1 MGFTPEQ
8 IKGRIK
14 SVAKQNN
21 ADARTLMRIYMMERF
36 LERLAQSEYRDNF
49 IIKGGILVTAM
60 IGVAHRSTMDIDTS
74 MKNLNL
80 SAEDALRVVNQVKDI
95 DLDDGVSFEVKDV
108 SNIMDEMEYP
118 GIRVTMNANVGR
130 LITPL
135 KIDISTGDVITPR
148 AIEFNYDLLLE
159 DRSISLWSYNL
170 ETILAEKLQTVL
182 ARGILNTRMR
192 DFYDIRILLDTYE
205 DKVNKAVLKDAFA
218 ATCKKRGTDH
228 LQEQAE
234 EIIKII
240 EANTKSK
247 FVTDAMM
254 WFDKFSC
261 KRSDLIIT
269 VGRDLVETVERRFN
283 GKNVPKTVMINNWID
298 ENEIYPLESDNERVV
313 AFKRKYGLD
322 GKFVIM
328 YSGNIGLYYDLENLI
343 KVVEKFGAG
352 TKTADGREVV
362 FAFVGA
368 GSVLKTLE
376 DYVAEHNME
385 NVVFIPYQDKA
396 DLIYSLNAG
405 DVHWCVNA
413 KGIKGVSCPSKYYG
427 LASAARPVIGVLESG
442 SEIRCIIEDTK
453 GGLCCEPGE
462 YDKVEENI
470 RWFINRLS
478 KNYLDL
484 LVAVLMYHRGQA
496 SID

>member
-95 DLDDGVSFEVKDV
+95 DLDDGVSFDVKDV

-192 DFYDIRILLDTYE
+192 DFYDIRMLLDTYVQSAIG
-205 DKVNKAVLKDAFA
+205 DTYAQAKKD
-218 ATCKKRGTDH
+218 
-228 LQEQAE
+228 L
-234 EIIKII
+234 
-240 EANTKSK
+240 
-247 FVTDAMM
+247 
-254 WFDKFSC
+254 
-261 KRSDLIIT
+261 
-269 VGRDLVETVERRFN
+269 
-283 GKNVPKTVMINNWID
+283 
-298 ENEIYPLESDNERVV
+298 
-313 AFKRKYGLD
+313 LD
-322 GKFVIM
+322 GKSVLF
-328 YSGNIGLYYDLENLI
+328 SGTPCQIAGLKQYLKKDYENLLTVDI
-343 KVVEKFGAG
+343 ICHGVPSKRF
-352 TKTADGREVV
+352 
-362 FAFVGA
+362 FQSFM
-368 GSVLKTLE
+368 E
-376 DYVAEHNME
+376 DYGKKLGGTITEFYFRDKSKGQGMITRSVYKDMTGE
-385 NVVFIPYQDKA
+385 NKEKV
-396 DLIYSLNAG
+396 LI
-405 DVHWCVNA
+405 
-413 KGIKGVSCPSKYYG
+413 
-427 LASAARPVIGVLESG
+427 
-442 SEIRCIIEDTK
+442 
-453 GGLCCEPGE
+453 GGLTA
-462 YDKVEENI
+462 YI
-470 RWFINRLS
+470 HFFS
-478 KNYLDL
+478 KSYIYRKNCYT
-484 LVAVLMYHRGQA
+484 
-496 SID
+496 

>member
-192 DFYDIRILLDTYE
+192 DFYDIRMLLDTYE

-218 ATCKKRGTDH
+218 ATCKKRGTGH

-240 EANTKSK
+240 EADEQLRVLWRAYQKKYSYAAEIDYASVISGVRK
-247 FVTDAMM
+247 LMD
-254 WFDKFSC
+254 
-261 KRSDLIIT
+261 
-269 VGRDLVETVERRFN
+269 
-283 GKNVPKTVMINNWID
+283 WI
-298 ENEIYPLESDNERVV
+298 R
-313 AFKRKYGLD
+313 
-322 GKFVIM
+322 
-328 YSGNIGLYYDLENLI
+328 
-343 KVVEKFGAG
+343 
-352 TKTADGREVV
+352 
-362 FAFVGA
+362 
-368 GSVLKTLE
+368 
-376 DYVAEHNME
+376 
-385 NVVFIPYQDKA
+385 
-396 DLIYSLNAG
+396 
-405 DVHWCVNA
+405 
-413 KGIKGVSCPSKYYG
+413 
-427 LASAARPVIGVLESG
+427 
-442 SEIRCIIEDTK
+442 
-453 GGLCCEPGE
+453 
-462 YDKVEENI
+462 
-470 RWFINRLS
+470 
-478 KNYLDL
+478 
-484 LVAVLMYHRGQA
+484 
-496 SID
+496 

>member
-192 DFYDIRILLDTYE
+192 DFYDIRMLLDTYE

-218 ATCKKRGTDH
+218 ATCKKRGTDD

-240 EANTKSK
+240 EADEQLQVLWRAYQKKYSY
-247 FVTDAMM
+247 AA
-254 WFDKFSC
+254 
-261 KRSDLIIT
+261 
-269 VGRDLVETVERRFN
+269 E
-283 GKNVPKTVMINNWID
+283 ID
-298 ENEIYPLESDNERVV
+298 YASVISGV
-313 AFKRKYGLD
+313 RK
-322 GKFVIM
+322 
-328 YSGNIGLYYDLENLI
+328 
-343 KVVEKFGAG
+343 
-352 TKTADGREVV
+352 
-362 FAFVGA
+362 
-368 GSVLKTLE
+368 
-376 DYVAEHNME
+376 
-385 NVVFIPYQDKA
+385 
-396 DLIYSLNAG
+396 
-405 DVHWCVNA
+405 
-413 KGIKGVSCPSKYYG
+413 
-427 LASAARPVIGVLESG
+427 
-442 SEIRCIIEDTK
+442 
-453 GGLCCEPGE
+453 
-462 YDKVEENI
+462 
-470 RWFINRLS
+470 
-478 KNYLDL
+478 
-484 LVAVLMYHRGQA
+484 LMD
-496 SID
+496 SISNH

>member
-192 DFYDIRILLDTYE
+192 DFYDIRMLLDTYE
-205 DKVNKAVLKDAFA
+205 DKINKAVLKDAFA

-240 EANTKSK
+240 EADEQLQVLWRAYQKKYSYAAEIDYTSVISGVRKLM
-247 FVTDAMM
+247 D
-254 WFDKFSC
+254 
-261 KRSDLIIT
+261 
-269 VGRDLVETVERRFN
+269 
-283 GKNVPKTVMINNWID
+283 WI
-298 ENEIYPLESDNERVV
+298 R
-313 AFKRKYGLD
+313 
-322 GKFVIM
+322 
-328 YSGNIGLYYDLENLI
+328 
-343 KVVEKFGAG
+343 
-352 TKTADGREVV
+352 
-362 FAFVGA
+362 
-368 GSVLKTLE
+368 
-376 DYVAEHNME
+376 
-385 NVVFIPYQDKA
+385 
-396 DLIYSLNAG
+396 
-405 DVHWCVNA
+405 
-413 KGIKGVSCPSKYYG
+413 
-427 LASAARPVIGVLESG
+427 
-442 SEIRCIIEDTK
+442 
-453 GGLCCEPGE
+453 
-462 YDKVEENI
+462 
-470 RWFINRLS
+470 
-478 KNYLDL
+478 
-484 LVAVLMYHRGQA
+484 
-496 SID
+496 

>member
-95 DLDDGVSFEVKDV
+95 DLDDGVSFDVKDV

-192 DFYDIRILLDTYE
+192 DFYDIRMLLDTYE

-240 EANTKSK
+240 EADEQLRVLWRAYQKKYSYAAEIDYTSVISGVRKLM
-247 FVTDAMM
+247 D
-254 WFDKFSC
+254 
-261 KRSDLIIT
+261 
-269 VGRDLVETVERRFN
+269 
-283 GKNVPKTVMINNWID
+283 WI
-298 ENEIYPLESDNERVV
+298 R
-313 AFKRKYGLD
+313 
-322 GKFVIM
+322 
-328 YSGNIGLYYDLENLI
+328 
-343 KVVEKFGAG
+343 
-352 TKTADGREVV
+352 
-362 FAFVGA
+362 
-368 GSVLKTLE
+368 
-376 DYVAEHNME
+376 
-385 NVVFIPYQDKA
+385 
-396 DLIYSLNAG
+396 
-405 DVHWCVNA
+405 
-413 KGIKGVSCPSKYYG
+413 
-427 LASAARPVIGVLESG
+427 
-442 SEIRCIIEDTK
+442 
-453 GGLCCEPGE
+453 
-462 YDKVEENI
+462 
-470 RWFINRLS
+470 
-478 KNYLDL
+478 
-484 LVAVLMYHRGQA
+484 
-496 SID
+496 

>member
-36 LERLAQSEYRDNF
+36 LERLTQSEYRDNF

-159 DRSISLWSYNL
+159 DRSIKLWSYNL

-192 DFYDIRILLDTYE
+192 DFYDIRMLLDTYE

-240 EANTKSK
+240 EANEQLQVLWRAYQKKYSYAADIDYASVISGVRK
-247 FVTDAMM
+247 LMD
-254 WFDKFSC
+254 
-261 KRSDLIIT
+261 
-269 VGRDLVETVERRFN
+269 
-283 GKNVPKTVMINNWID
+283 WI
-298 ENEIYPLESDNERVV
+298 R
-313 AFKRKYGLD
+313 
-322 GKFVIM
+322 
-328 YSGNIGLYYDLENLI
+328 
-343 KVVEKFGAG
+343 
-352 TKTADGREVV
+352 
-362 FAFVGA
+362 
-368 GSVLKTLE
+368 
-376 DYVAEHNME
+376 
-385 NVVFIPYQDKA
+385 
-396 DLIYSLNAG
+396 
-405 DVHWCVNA
+405 
-413 KGIKGVSCPSKYYG
+413 
-427 LASAARPVIGVLESG
+427 
-442 SEIRCIIEDTK
+442 
-453 GGLCCEPGE
+453 
-462 YDKVEENI
+462 
-470 RWFINRLS
+470 
-478 KNYLDL
+478 
-484 LVAVLMYHRGQA
+484 
-496 SID
+496 

>member
-159 DRSISLWSYNL
+159 DRSIKLWSYNL

-192 DFYDIRILLDTYE
+192 DFYDIRMLVDTYE

-218 ATCKKRGTDH
+218 ATCKKRGTDN

-234 EIIKII
+234 EIVKII
-240 EANTKSK
+240 EADEQIQVLWRAYQKKYSYAA
-247 FVTDAMM
+247 D
-254 WFDKFSC
+254 
-261 KRSDLIIT
+261 
-269 VGRDLVETVERRFN
+269 
-283 GKNVPKTVMINNWID
+283 ID
-298 ENEIYPLESDNERVV
+298 YASVISGVRKLMEISSY
-313 AFKRKYGLD
+313 
-322 GKFVIM
+322 
-328 YSGNIGLYYDLENLI
+328 
-343 KVVEKFGAG
+343 
-352 TKTADGREVV
+352 
-362 FAFVGA
+362 
-368 GSVLKTLE
+368 
-376 DYVAEHNME
+376 
-385 NVVFIPYQDKA
+385 
-396 DLIYSLNAG
+396 
-405 DVHWCVNA
+405 
-413 KGIKGVSCPSKYYG
+413 
-427 LASAARPVIGVLESG
+427 
-442 SEIRCIIEDTK
+442 
-453 GGLCCEPGE
+453 
-462 YDKVEENI
+462 
-470 RWFINRLS
+470 
-478 KNYLDL
+478 
-484 LVAVLMYHRGQA
+484 
-496 SID
+496 

>member
-80 SAEDALRVVNQVKDI
+80 SAEDALRVVNRVKDI
-95 DLDDGVSFEVKDV
+95 DLDDGVSFDVKDV

-192 DFYDIRILLDTYE
+192 DFYDIRMLLDTYE

-218 ATCKKRGTDH
+218 ATCKKRGTDN

-234 EIIKII
+234 EIVKII
-240 EANTKSK
+240 EADEQIQVVWRAYQKKYSYAADIDYASVIRGVRK
-247 FVTDAMM
+247 LMD
-254 WFDKFSC
+254 
-261 KRSDLIIT
+261 
-269 VGRDLVETVERRFN
+269 
-283 GKNVPKTVMINNWID
+283 WI
-298 ENEIYPLESDNERVV
+298 R
-313 AFKRKYGLD
+313 
-322 GKFVIM
+322 
-328 YSGNIGLYYDLENLI
+328 
-343 KVVEKFGAG
+343 
-352 TKTADGREVV
+352 
-362 FAFVGA
+362 
-368 GSVLKTLE
+368 
-376 DYVAEHNME
+376 
-385 NVVFIPYQDKA
+385 
-396 DLIYSLNAG
+396 
-405 DVHWCVNA
+405 
-413 KGIKGVSCPSKYYG
+413 
-427 LASAARPVIGVLESG
+427 
-442 SEIRCIIEDTK
+442 
-453 GGLCCEPGE
+453 
-462 YDKVEENI
+462 
-470 RWFINRLS
+470 
-478 KNYLDL
+478 
-484 LVAVLMYHRGQA
+484 
-496 SID
+496 

>member
-192 DFYDIRILLDTYE
+192 DFYDIRMLLDTYE

-240 EANTKSK
+240 EADEQLQVLWKAYQKKYSYAAEIDYAS
-247 FVTDAMM
+247 V
-254 WFDKFSC
+254 
-261 KRSDLIIT
+261 I
-269 VGRDLVETVERRFN
+269 N
-283 GKNVPKTVMINNWID
+283 GVRKLMNWI
-298 ENEIYPLESDNERVV
+298 R
-313 AFKRKYGLD
+313 
-322 GKFVIM
+322 
-328 YSGNIGLYYDLENLI
+328 
-343 KVVEKFGAG
+343 
-352 TKTADGREVV
+352 
-362 FAFVGA
+362 
-368 GSVLKTLE
+368 
-376 DYVAEHNME
+376 
-385 NVVFIPYQDKA
+385 
-396 DLIYSLNAG
+396 
-405 DVHWCVNA
+405 
-413 KGIKGVSCPSKYYG
+413 
-427 LASAARPVIGVLESG
+427 
-442 SEIRCIIEDTK
+442 
-453 GGLCCEPGE
+453 
-462 YDKVEENI
+462 
-470 RWFINRLS
+470 
-478 KNYLDL
+478 
-484 LVAVLMYHRGQA
+484 
-496 SID
+496 

>member
-49 IIKGGILVTAM
+49 ILKGGILVTAM

-192 DFYDIRILLDTYE
+192 DFYDIRMLLDTYE

-228 LQEQAE
+228 LREQAE
-234 EIIKII
+234 EVIKII
-240 EANTKSK
+240 EADEQLQVLWRAYEKKYSYAADIDYASVISGVRK
-247 FVTDAMM
+247 LMD
-254 WFDKFSC
+254 
-261 KRSDLIIT
+261 
-269 VGRDLVETVERRFN
+269 
-283 GKNVPKTVMINNWID
+283 WI
-298 ENEIYPLESDNERVV
+298 R
-313 AFKRKYGLD
+313 
-322 GKFVIM
+322 
-328 YSGNIGLYYDLENLI
+328 
-343 KVVEKFGAG
+343 
-352 TKTADGREVV
+352 
-362 FAFVGA
+362 
-368 GSVLKTLE
+368 
-376 DYVAEHNME
+376 
-385 NVVFIPYQDKA
+385 
-396 DLIYSLNAG
+396 
-405 DVHWCVNA
+405 
-413 KGIKGVSCPSKYYG
+413 
-427 LASAARPVIGVLESG
+427 
-442 SEIRCIIEDTK
+442 
-453 GGLCCEPGE
+453 
-462 YDKVEENI
+462 
-470 RWFINRLS
+470 
-478 KNYLDL
+478 
-484 LVAVLMYHRGQA
+484 
-496 SID
+496 

>member
-80 SAEDALRVVNQVKDI
+80 SAEDVLRVVNQVKDI
-95 DLDDGVSFEVKDV
+95 DLDDGVSFDVKDV

-192 DFYDIRILLDTYE
+192 DFYDIRMLLDTYE

-218 ATCKKRGTDH
+218 ATCKKRETDH

-240 EANTKSK
+240 EADEQLQVLWRAYQKKYSYAAEIDYASVISGVRK
-247 FVTDAMM
+247 LMD
-254 WFDKFSC
+254 
-261 KRSDLIIT
+261 
-269 VGRDLVETVERRFN
+269 
-283 GKNVPKTVMINNWID
+283 WI
-298 ENEIYPLESDNERVV
+298 R
-313 AFKRKYGLD
+313 
-322 GKFVIM
+322 
-328 YSGNIGLYYDLENLI
+328 
-343 KVVEKFGAG
+343 
-352 TKTADGREVV
+352 
-362 FAFVGA
+362 
-368 GSVLKTLE
+368 
-376 DYVAEHNME
+376 
-385 NVVFIPYQDKA
+385 
-396 DLIYSLNAG
+396 
-405 DVHWCVNA
+405 
-413 KGIKGVSCPSKYYG
+413 
-427 LASAARPVIGVLESG
+427 
-442 SEIRCIIEDTK
+442 
-453 GGLCCEPGE
+453 
-462 YDKVEENI
+462 
-470 RWFINRLS
+470 
-478 KNYLDL
+478 
-484 LVAVLMYHRGQA
+484 
-496 SID
+496 

>member
-1 MGFTPEQ
+1 MGFTPDQ

-192 DFYDIRILLDTYE
+192 DFYDIRMLLDTYE

-234 EIIKII
+234 DIIKII
-240 EANTKSK
+240 EADEQLQVLWRAYQKKYSYAAEIDYASVISGVRK
-247 FVTDAMM
+247 LMD
-254 WFDKFSC
+254 
-261 KRSDLIIT
+261 
-269 VGRDLVETVERRFN
+269 
-283 GKNVPKTVMINNWID
+283 WI
-298 ENEIYPLESDNERVV
+298 R
-313 AFKRKYGLD
+313 
-322 GKFVIM
+322 
-328 YSGNIGLYYDLENLI
+328 
-343 KVVEKFGAG
+343 
-352 TKTADGREVV
+352 
-362 FAFVGA
+362 
-368 GSVLKTLE
+368 
-376 DYVAEHNME
+376 
-385 NVVFIPYQDKA
+385 
-396 DLIYSLNAG
+396 
-405 DVHWCVNA
+405 
-413 KGIKGVSCPSKYYG
+413 
-427 LASAARPVIGVLESG
+427 
-442 SEIRCIIEDTK
+442 
-453 GGLCCEPGE
+453 
-462 YDKVEENI
+462 
-470 RWFINRLS
+470 
-478 KNYLDL
+478 
-484 LVAVLMYHRGQA
+484 
-496 SID
+496 

>member
-80 SAEDALRVVNQVKDI
+80 SAEDALRVVNRVKDI
-95 DLDDGVSFEVKDV
+95 DLDDGVSFDVKDV

-192 DFYDIRILLDTYE
+192 DFYDIRMLVDTYE

-240 EANTKSK
+240 EADEQLQVLWRAYQKKYSYAAEIDYASVISGVRK
-247 FVTDAMM
+247 LMD
-254 WFDKFSC
+254 
-261 KRSDLIIT
+261 
-269 VGRDLVETVERRFN
+269 
-283 GKNVPKTVMINNWID
+283 WI
-298 ENEIYPLESDNERVV
+298 R
-313 AFKRKYGLD
+313 
-322 GKFVIM
+322 
-328 YSGNIGLYYDLENLI
+328 
-343 KVVEKFGAG
+343 
-352 TKTADGREVV
+352 
-362 FAFVGA
+362 
-368 GSVLKTLE
+368 
-376 DYVAEHNME
+376 
-385 NVVFIPYQDKA
+385 
-396 DLIYSLNAG
+396 
-405 DVHWCVNA
+405 
-413 KGIKGVSCPSKYYG
+413 
-427 LASAARPVIGVLESG
+427 
-442 SEIRCIIEDTK
+442 
-453 GGLCCEPGE
+453 
-462 YDKVEENI
+462 
-470 RWFINRLS
+470 
-478 KNYLDL
+478 
-484 LVAVLMYHRGQA
+484 
-496 SID
+496 

>member
-118 GIRVTMNANVGR
+118 GIRVTMNANVGK

-192 DFYDIRILLDTYE
+192 DFYDIRMLLDTYE

-218 ATCKKRGTDH
+218 ATCKKRETDH

-240 EANTKSK
+240 EADEQLRVLWRAYQKKYSYAAEIDYAS
-247 FVTDAMM
+247 V
-254 WFDKFSC
+254 
-261 KRSDLIIT
+261 I
-269 VGRDLVETVERRFN
+269 N
-283 GKNVPKTVMINNWID
+283 GVRKLMDWI
-298 ENEIYPLESDNERVV
+298 R
-313 AFKRKYGLD
+313 
-322 GKFVIM
+322 
-328 YSGNIGLYYDLENLI
+328 
-343 KVVEKFGAG
+343 
-352 TKTADGREVV
+352 
-362 FAFVGA
+362 
-368 GSVLKTLE
+368 
-376 DYVAEHNME
+376 
-385 NVVFIPYQDKA
+385 
-396 DLIYSLNAG
+396 
-405 DVHWCVNA
+405 
-413 KGIKGVSCPSKYYG
+413 
-427 LASAARPVIGVLESG
+427 
-442 SEIRCIIEDTK
+442 
-453 GGLCCEPGE
+453 
-462 YDKVEENI
+462 
-470 RWFINRLS
+470 
-478 KNYLDL
+478 
-484 LVAVLMYHRGQA
+484 
-496 SID
+496 

>member
-36 LERLAQSEYRDNF
+36 LERLTQSEYRDNF

-80 SAEDALRVVNQVKDI
+80 SAEDALRVDNQVKDI

-192 DFYDIRILLDTYE
+192 DFYDIRMLLDTYE

-240 EANTKSK
+240 EADEQLRVLWRAYQKKYSYAAEIDYASVISGVRK
-247 FVTDAMM
+247 LMD
-254 WFDKFSC
+254 
-261 KRSDLIIT
+261 
-269 VGRDLVETVERRFN
+269 
-283 GKNVPKTVMINNWID
+283 WI
-298 ENEIYPLESDNERVV
+298 R
-313 AFKRKYGLD
+313 
-322 GKFVIM
+322 
-328 YSGNIGLYYDLENLI
+328 
-343 KVVEKFGAG
+343 
-352 TKTADGREVV
+352 
-362 FAFVGA
+362 
-368 GSVLKTLE
+368 
-376 DYVAEHNME
+376 
-385 NVVFIPYQDKA
+385 
-396 DLIYSLNAG
+396 
-405 DVHWCVNA
+405 
-413 KGIKGVSCPSKYYG
+413 
-427 LASAARPVIGVLESG
+427 
-442 SEIRCIIEDTK
+442 
-453 GGLCCEPGE
+453 
-462 YDKVEENI
+462 
-470 RWFINRLS
+470 
-478 KNYLDL
+478 
-484 LVAVLMYHRGQA
+484 
-496 SID
+496 

>member
-1 MGFTPEQ
+1 MGFTSEQ

-192 DFYDIRILLDTYE
+192 DFYDIRMLLDTYE

-240 EANTKSK
+240 EADEQLQVLWRAYQKKYSYAA
-247 FVTDAMM
+247 D
-254 WFDKFSC
+254 
-261 KRSDLIIT
+261 
-269 VGRDLVETVERRFN
+269 
-283 GKNVPKTVMINNWID
+283 ID
-298 ENEIYPLESDNERVV
+298 YASVISGVRKLMEISSY
-313 AFKRKYGLD
+313 
-322 GKFVIM
+322 
-328 YSGNIGLYYDLENLI
+328 
-343 KVVEKFGAG
+343 
-352 TKTADGREVV
+352 
-362 FAFVGA
+362 
-368 GSVLKTLE
+368 
-376 DYVAEHNME
+376 
-385 NVVFIPYQDKA
+385 
-396 DLIYSLNAG
+396 
-405 DVHWCVNA
+405 
-413 KGIKGVSCPSKYYG
+413 
-427 LASAARPVIGVLESG
+427 
-442 SEIRCIIEDTK
+442 
-453 GGLCCEPGE
+453 
-462 YDKVEENI
+462 
-470 RWFINRLS
+470 
-478 KNYLDL
+478 
-484 LVAVLMYHRGQA
+484 
-496 SID
+496 

>member
-95 DLDDGVSFEVKDV
+95 DLDDGVSFEVKDF

-192 DFYDIRILLDTYE
+192 DFYDIRMLLDTYE

-240 EANTKSK
+240 EADEQLQVLWRAYQKKYSYAAEIDYASVISGVRK
-247 FVTDAMM
+247 LMD
-254 WFDKFSC
+254 
-261 KRSDLIIT
+261 
-269 VGRDLVETVERRFN
+269 
-283 GKNVPKTVMINNWID
+283 WI
-298 ENEIYPLESDNERVV
+298 R
-313 AFKRKYGLD
+313 
-322 GKFVIM
+322 
-328 YSGNIGLYYDLENLI
+328 
-343 KVVEKFGAG
+343 
-352 TKTADGREVV
+352 
-362 FAFVGA
+362 
-368 GSVLKTLE
+368 
-376 DYVAEHNME
+376 
-385 NVVFIPYQDKA
+385 
-396 DLIYSLNAG
+396 
-405 DVHWCVNA
+405 
-413 KGIKGVSCPSKYYG
+413 
-427 LASAARPVIGVLESG
+427 
-442 SEIRCIIEDTK
+442 
-453 GGLCCEPGE
+453 
-462 YDKVEENI
+462 
-470 RWFINRLS
+470 
-478 KNYLDL
+478 
-484 LVAVLMYHRGQA
+484 
-496 SID
+496 

>member
-192 DFYDIRILLDTYE
+192 DFYDIRMLLDTYE

-228 LQEQAE
+228 LQEQAD

-240 EANTKSK
+240 EADEQLQVLWRAYQKKYSYAAEIDYASVISGVRK
-247 FVTDAMM
+247 LMD
-254 WFDKFSC
+254 
-261 KRSDLIIT
+261 
-269 VGRDLVETVERRFN
+269 
-283 GKNVPKTVMINNWID
+283 WI
-298 ENEIYPLESDNERVV
+298 R
-313 AFKRKYGLD
+313 
-322 GKFVIM
+322 
-328 YSGNIGLYYDLENLI
+328 
-343 KVVEKFGAG
+343 
-352 TKTADGREVV
+352 
-362 FAFVGA
+362 
-368 GSVLKTLE
+368 
-376 DYVAEHNME
+376 
-385 NVVFIPYQDKA
+385 
-396 DLIYSLNAG
+396 
-405 DVHWCVNA
+405 
-413 KGIKGVSCPSKYYG
+413 
-427 LASAARPVIGVLESG
+427 
-442 SEIRCIIEDTK
+442 
-453 GGLCCEPGE
+453 
-462 YDKVEENI
+462 
-470 RWFINRLS
+470 
-478 KNYLDL
+478 
-484 LVAVLMYHRGQA
+484 
-496 SID
+496 

>member
-192 DFYDIRILLDTYE
+192 DFYDIRMLLDTYE
-205 DKVNKAVLKDAFA
+205 DKVNKTVLKDAFA
-218 ATCKKRGTDH
+218 ATCNKRGTDH

-234 EIIKII
+234 EIIKIV
-240 EANTKSK
+240 EADEQLQVLWRAYQKKYSYAAEIDYASVISGVRK
-247 FVTDAMM
+247 LMD
-254 WFDKFSC
+254 
-261 KRSDLIIT
+261 
-269 VGRDLVETVERRFN
+269 
-283 GKNVPKTVMINNWID
+283 WI
-298 ENEIYPLESDNERVV
+298 R
-313 AFKRKYGLD
+313 
-322 GKFVIM
+322 
-328 YSGNIGLYYDLENLI
+328 
-343 KVVEKFGAG
+343 
-352 TKTADGREVV
+352 
-362 FAFVGA
+362 
-368 GSVLKTLE
+368 
-376 DYVAEHNME
+376 
-385 NVVFIPYQDKA
+385 
-396 DLIYSLNAG
+396 
-405 DVHWCVNA
+405 
-413 KGIKGVSCPSKYYG
+413 
-427 LASAARPVIGVLESG
+427 
-442 SEIRCIIEDTK
+442 
-453 GGLCCEPGE
+453 
-462 YDKVEENI
+462 
-470 RWFINRLS
+470 
-478 KNYLDL
+478 
-484 LVAVLMYHRGQA
+484 
-496 SID
+496 

>member
-118 GIRVTMNANVGR
+118 GIRVTMNANAGR

-192 DFYDIRILLDTYE
+192 DFYDIRMLLDTYE

-240 EANTKSK
+240 EADEQLQVLWRAYQKKYSYAAEIDYASVISGVRK
-247 FVTDAMM
+247 LMD
-254 WFDKFSC
+254 
-261 KRSDLIIT
+261 
-269 VGRDLVETVERRFN
+269 
-283 GKNVPKTVMINNWID
+283 WI
-298 ENEIYPLESDNERVV
+298 R
-313 AFKRKYGLD
+313 
-322 GKFVIM
+322 
-328 YSGNIGLYYDLENLI
+328 
-343 KVVEKFGAG
+343 
-352 TKTADGREVV
+352 
-362 FAFVGA
+362 
-368 GSVLKTLE
+368 
-376 DYVAEHNME
+376 
-385 NVVFIPYQDKA
+385 
-396 DLIYSLNAG
+396 
-405 DVHWCVNA
+405 
-413 KGIKGVSCPSKYYG
+413 
-427 LASAARPVIGVLESG
+427 
-442 SEIRCIIEDTK
+442 
-453 GGLCCEPGE
+453 
-462 YDKVEENI
+462 
-470 RWFINRLS
+470 
-478 KNYLDL
+478 
-484 LVAVLMYHRGQA
+484 
-496 SID
+496 

>member
-95 DLDDGVSFEVKDV
+95 DLDDGVSFDVKDV

-192 DFYDIRILLDTYE
+192 DFYDIRMLLDTYE

-240 EANTKSK
+240 EADEQLQVLWRAYQKKYTYAAEIDYASVISGVRKLL
-247 FVTDAMM
+247 D
-254 WFDKFSC
+254 
-261 KRSDLIIT
+261 
-269 VGRDLVETVERRFN
+269 
-283 GKNVPKTVMINNWID
+283 WI
-298 ENEIYPLESDNERVV
+298 R
-313 AFKRKYGLD
+313 
-322 GKFVIM
+322 
-328 YSGNIGLYYDLENLI
+328 
-343 KVVEKFGAG
+343 
-352 TKTADGREVV
+352 
-362 FAFVGA
+362 
-368 GSVLKTLE
+368 
-376 DYVAEHNME
+376 
-385 NVVFIPYQDKA
+385 
-396 DLIYSLNAG
+396 
-405 DVHWCVNA
+405 
-413 KGIKGVSCPSKYYG
+413 
-427 LASAARPVIGVLESG
+427 
-442 SEIRCIIEDTK
+442 
-453 GGLCCEPGE
+453 
-462 YDKVEENI
+462 
-470 RWFINRLS
+470 
-478 KNYLDL
+478 
-484 LVAVLMYHRGQA
+484 
-496 SID
+496 

>member
-36 LERLAQSEYRDNF
+36 LERLARSEYRDNF

-80 SAEDALRVVNQVKDI
+80 SAEDALQVVNQVKDI

-159 DRSISLWSYNL
+159 DRSFSLWSYNL

-192 DFYDIRILLDTYE
+192 DFYDIRMLLDTYE

-240 EANTKSK
+240 EADEQLRVLWRAYQKKYSYAAEIDYASVISGVRK
-247 FVTDAMM
+247 LMD
-254 WFDKFSC
+254 
-261 KRSDLIIT
+261 
-269 VGRDLVETVERRFN
+269 
-283 GKNVPKTVMINNWID
+283 WI
-298 ENEIYPLESDNERVV
+298 R
-313 AFKRKYGLD
+313 
-322 GKFVIM
+322 
-328 YSGNIGLYYDLENLI
+328 
-343 KVVEKFGAG
+343 
-352 TKTADGREVV
+352 
-362 FAFVGA
+362 
-368 GSVLKTLE
+368 
-376 DYVAEHNME
+376 
-385 NVVFIPYQDKA
+385 
-396 DLIYSLNAG
+396 
-405 DVHWCVNA
+405 
-413 KGIKGVSCPSKYYG
+413 
-427 LASAARPVIGVLESG
+427 
-442 SEIRCIIEDTK
+442 
-453 GGLCCEPGE
+453 
-462 YDKVEENI
+462 
-470 RWFINRLS
+470 
-478 KNYLDL
+478 
-484 LVAVLMYHRGQA
+484 
-496 SID
+496 

>member
-192 DFYDIRILLDTYE
+192 DFYDIRMLLDTYE
-205 DKVNKAVLKDAFA
+205 DKVNKAVLEDAFA
-218 ATCKKRGTDH
+218 ATCKKRGTDP

-240 EANTKSK
+240 EADEQLQVLWRAYQKKYSYAAEIDYAS
-247 FVTDAMM
+247 V
-254 WFDKFSC
+254 
-261 KRSDLIIT
+261 I
-269 VGRDLVETVERRFN
+269 N
-283 GKNVPKTVMINNWID
+283 GVRKLMNWI
-298 ENEIYPLESDNERVV
+298 R
-313 AFKRKYGLD
+313 
-322 GKFVIM
+322 
-328 YSGNIGLYYDLENLI
+328 
-343 KVVEKFGAG
+343 
-352 TKTADGREVV
+352 
-362 FAFVGA
+362 
-368 GSVLKTLE
+368 
-376 DYVAEHNME
+376 
-385 NVVFIPYQDKA
+385 
-396 DLIYSLNAG
+396 
-405 DVHWCVNA
+405 
-413 KGIKGVSCPSKYYG
+413 
-427 LASAARPVIGVLESG
+427 
-442 SEIRCIIEDTK
+442 
-453 GGLCCEPGE
+453 
-462 YDKVEENI
+462 
-470 RWFINRLS
+470 
-478 KNYLDL
+478 
-484 LVAVLMYHRGQA
+484 
-496 SID
+496 

>member
-36 LERLAQSEYRDNF
+36 LERLARSEYRDNF

-80 SAEDALRVVNQVKDI
+80 SAEDALQVVNQVKDI
-95 DLDDGVSFEVKDV
+95 DLDDGVSFDVKDV

-192 DFYDIRILLDTYE
+192 DFYDIRMLLDTYE

-240 EANTKSK
+240 EADEQLQVLWRAYQKKYSYAAEIDYASVISGVRK
-247 FVTDAMM
+247 LMD
-254 WFDKFSC
+254 
-261 KRSDLIIT
+261 
-269 VGRDLVETVERRFN
+269 
-283 GKNVPKTVMINNWID
+283 WI
-298 ENEIYPLESDNERVV
+298 
-313 AFKRKYGLD
+313 
-322 GKFVIM
+322 
-328 YSGNIGLYYDLENLI
+328 
-343 KVVEKFGAG
+343 
-352 TKTADGREVV
+352 
-362 FAFVGA
+362 
-368 GSVLKTLE
+368 
-376 DYVAEHNME
+376 
-385 NVVFIPYQDKA
+385 Q
-396 DLIYSLNAG
+396 
-405 DVHWCVNA
+405 
-413 KGIKGVSCPSKYYG
+413 
-427 LASAARPVIGVLESG
+427 
-442 SEIRCIIEDTK
+442 
-453 GGLCCEPGE
+453 
-462 YDKVEENI
+462 
-470 RWFINRLS
+470 
-478 KNYLDL
+478 
-484 LVAVLMYHRGQA
+484 
-496 SID
+496 

>member
-36 LERLAQSEYRDNF
+36 LERLARSEYRDNF

-192 DFYDIRILLDTYE
+192 DFYDIRMLLDIYE

-240 EANTKSK
+240 EADEQLQVLWRAYQKKYSYAADIDYASVISGVRK
-247 FVTDAMM
+247 LMD
-254 WFDKFSC
+254 
-261 KRSDLIIT
+261 
-269 VGRDLVETVERRFN
+269 
-283 GKNVPKTVMINNWID
+283 WI
-298 ENEIYPLESDNERVV
+298 R
-313 AFKRKYGLD
+313 
-322 GKFVIM
+322 
-328 YSGNIGLYYDLENLI
+328 
-343 KVVEKFGAG
+343 
-352 TKTADGREVV
+352 
-362 FAFVGA
+362 
-368 GSVLKTLE
+368 
-376 DYVAEHNME
+376 
-385 NVVFIPYQDKA
+385 
-396 DLIYSLNAG
+396 
-405 DVHWCVNA
+405 
-413 KGIKGVSCPSKYYG
+413 
-427 LASAARPVIGVLESG
+427 
-442 SEIRCIIEDTK
+442 
-453 GGLCCEPGE
+453 
-462 YDKVEENI
+462 
-470 RWFINRLS
+470 
-478 KNYLDL
+478 
-484 LVAVLMYHRGQA
+484 
-496 SID
+496 

>member
-170 ETILAEKLQTVL
+170 ETILAEKLQTAL

-192 DFYDIRILLDTYE
+192 DFYDIRMLLDTYE

-240 EANTKSK
+240 EADEQLRVLWRAYQKKYSYAAEIDYASVISGVRK
-247 FVTDAMM
+247 LMD
-254 WFDKFSC
+254 
-261 KRSDLIIT
+261 
-269 VGRDLVETVERRFN
+269 
-283 GKNVPKTVMINNWID
+283 WI
-298 ENEIYPLESDNERVV
+298 R
-313 AFKRKYGLD
+313 
-322 GKFVIM
+322 
-328 YSGNIGLYYDLENLI
+328 
-343 KVVEKFGAG
+343 
-352 TKTADGREVV
+352 
-362 FAFVGA
+362 
-368 GSVLKTLE
+368 
-376 DYVAEHNME
+376 
-385 NVVFIPYQDKA
+385 
-396 DLIYSLNAG
+396 
-405 DVHWCVNA
+405 
-413 KGIKGVSCPSKYYG
+413 
-427 LASAARPVIGVLESG
+427 
-442 SEIRCIIEDTK
+442 
-453 GGLCCEPGE
+453 
-462 YDKVEENI
+462 
-470 RWFINRLS
+470 
-478 KNYLDL
+478 
-484 LVAVLMYHRGQA
+484 
-496 SID
+496 

>member
-49 IIKGGILVTAM
+49 ILKGGILVTAM

-118 GIRVTMNANVGR
+118 GIRVTMNATVGR

-148 AIEFNYDLLLE
+148 AIEFNYALLLE
-159 DRSISLWSYNL
+159 DRSIRLWSYNL

-192 DFYDIRILLDTYE
+192 DFYDIRMLLDPYE

-234 EIIKII
+234 EIIKTI
-240 EANTKSK
+240 EADEQLQVLWRAYQKKYAYAADIDYASVISGVRK
-247 FVTDAMM
+247 LMD
-254 WFDKFSC
+254 
-261 KRSDLIIT
+261 
-269 VGRDLVETVERRFN
+269 
-283 GKNVPKTVMINNWID
+283 WI
-298 ENEIYPLESDNERVV
+298 R
-313 AFKRKYGLD
+313 
-322 GKFVIM
+322 
-328 YSGNIGLYYDLENLI
+328 
-343 KVVEKFGAG
+343 
-352 TKTADGREVV
+352 
-362 FAFVGA
+362 
-368 GSVLKTLE
+368 
-376 DYVAEHNME
+376 
-385 NVVFIPYQDKA
+385 
-396 DLIYSLNAG
+396 
-405 DVHWCVNA
+405 
-413 KGIKGVSCPSKYYG
+413 
-427 LASAARPVIGVLESG
+427 
-442 SEIRCIIEDTK
+442 
-453 GGLCCEPGE
+453 
-462 YDKVEENI
+462 
-470 RWFINRLS
+470 
-478 KNYLDL
+478 
-484 LVAVLMYHRGQA
+484 
-496 SID
+496 

>member
-1 MGFTPEQ
+1 MGFTSEQ

-118 GIRVTMNANVGR
+118 GIRVTMNANVGK

-192 DFYDIRILLDTYE
+192 DFYDIRMLLDTYE

-218 ATCKKRGTDH
+218 ATCKKRETDH

-234 EIIKII
+234 DIIKII
-240 EANTKSK
+240 
-247 FVTDAMM
+247 DADEQLQVLWRAYQKKYSYAAEIDYASVISGVRKLM
-254 WFDKFSC
+254 D
-261 KRSDLIIT
+261 
-269 VGRDLVETVERRFN
+269 
-283 GKNVPKTVMINNWID
+283 WI
-298 ENEIYPLESDNERVV
+298 R
-313 AFKRKYGLD
+313 
-322 GKFVIM
+322 
-328 YSGNIGLYYDLENLI
+328 
-343 KVVEKFGAG
+343 
-352 TKTADGREVV
+352 
-362 FAFVGA
+362 
-368 GSVLKTLE
+368 
-376 DYVAEHNME
+376 
-385 NVVFIPYQDKA
+385 
-396 DLIYSLNAG
+396 
-405 DVHWCVNA
+405 
-413 KGIKGVSCPSKYYG
+413 
-427 LASAARPVIGVLESG
+427 
-442 SEIRCIIEDTK
+442 
-453 GGLCCEPGE
+453 
-462 YDKVEENI
+462 
-470 RWFINRLS
+470 
-478 KNYLDL
+478 
-484 LVAVLMYHRGQA
+484 
-496 SID
+496 

>member
-36 LERLAQSEYRDNF
+36 LERLTQSEYRDNF

-159 DRSISLWSYNL
+159 DRSIKLWSYNL

-192 DFYDIRILLDTYE
+192 DFYDIRMLVDTYE

-218 ATCKKRGTDH
+218 ATCKKRGTDN

-234 EIIKII
+234 EIVKII
-240 EANTKSK
+240 EADEQIQVLWSAYQKKYSYAADIDYASVIRGVRK
-247 FVTDAMM
+247 LMD
-254 WFDKFSC
+254 
-261 KRSDLIIT
+261 
-269 VGRDLVETVERRFN
+269 
-283 GKNVPKTVMINNWID
+283 WI
-298 ENEIYPLESDNERVV
+298 R
-313 AFKRKYGLD
+313 
-322 GKFVIM
+322 
-328 YSGNIGLYYDLENLI
+328 
-343 KVVEKFGAG
+343 
-352 TKTADGREVV
+352 
-362 FAFVGA
+362 
-368 GSVLKTLE
+368 
-376 DYVAEHNME
+376 
-385 NVVFIPYQDKA
+385 
-396 DLIYSLNAG
+396 
-405 DVHWCVNA
+405 
-413 KGIKGVSCPSKYYG
+413 
-427 LASAARPVIGVLESG
+427 
-442 SEIRCIIEDTK
+442 
-453 GGLCCEPGE
+453 
-462 YDKVEENI
+462 
-470 RWFINRLS
+470 
-478 KNYLDL
+478 
-484 LVAVLMYHRGQA
+484 
-496 SID
+496 